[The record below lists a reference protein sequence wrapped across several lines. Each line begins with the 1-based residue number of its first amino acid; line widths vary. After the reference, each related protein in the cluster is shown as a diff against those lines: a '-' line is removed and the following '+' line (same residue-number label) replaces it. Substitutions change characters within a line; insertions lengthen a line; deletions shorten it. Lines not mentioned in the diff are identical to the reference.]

1 MKKLVVGILAH
12 VDSGKTTLSE
22 AMLYTAGKIRKL
34 GRVDHKDAYLDT
46 DAQERERGITIFSKQ
61 AVFTYDGMEIT
72 LLDTPGHVDFSA
84 EMERTLQVL
93 DYAILVINGVDGVQ
107 SHTDTLWKLLK
118 RYEIPTFIFVNKM
131 DMDGADKDAVFQN
144 IRKKLDGDCVDFSS
158 GDRDE
163 QIAMAD
169 ERLLDTYLD
178 SGMVEV
184 EDIIEA
190 ILDRKI
196 FPCFWGSALKLS
208 GVQELLDAM
217 NTYMVMPAYNAE
229 FGGRIFKISRD
240 AKGERLTY
248 MKVTGG
254 SLKCREQIEGT
265 EGKVNQIRIYSGAR
279 YETVEEAS
287 AGTVCAV
294 TGLGET
300 SAGQGV
306 GCEQE
311 NVFAGLEPVL
321 SYKVSYPEDKDAVVV
336 LRDIRQLEEEEP
348 ELHVEFA
355 QETGEIFVKVMG
367 QVQLQVLTQIV
378 KDRFGYLISFGM
390 GRIIYKETLAEP
402 VMGVGHFEP
411 LRHYAEVHL
420 LMEPLEP
427 GSGMQFDTICS
438 EDVLDKNW
446 QRLIL
451 THLEEKEYRGV
462 LTGAPITDMK
472 ITVTAGRAHQ
482 KHTEGGDFRQA
493 TYRAVRQGL
502 MMGECRLLEPVYAF
516 RLEIPTEMTGRAMND
531 ITRMHGRFAQPEIEG
546 EMSILTGTAPV
557 ATMQE
562 YQQDVTAYTRGQGKL
577 SCTLQ
582 GYEPCHNEDEVL
594 AASTYDPELDLAN
607 PASSVFCA
615 HGAGYIVDWY
625 DVYDMMHVKEDP
637 GFALA
642 GMEDVLRNITSEPT
656 EADEDNRK
664 RMARERQDAGVP
676 VYDEKELEDIFVRTY
691 GSNSREN
698 AAYNK
703 AGFNRYN
710 KGVSEADWYVKKA
723 AGHGKSKTAGAQT
736 LSAGSKTADTG
747 IARPGAYRKQKGE
760 KEYLLVDGYNVIF
773 AWDDLKALAAVNIDS
788 ARDKLIDIM
797 SNYQGY
803 VGCELILVFDAYK
816 VKQNPGSITKHGN
829 IHVVYT
835 KEAETADMYIE
846 KTTHELG
853 RKYKVTVASSDGLE
867 QLIIMGQGALR
878 MSSRGL
884 REEVERVNQIL
895 RKSKDSSIT
904 NILKLIGFFL
914 VALFLRHNRKYRI
927 HVKPPALA

>member
-378 KDRFGYLISFGM
+378 KDRFSYLISFGM

-723 AGHGKSKTAGAQT
+723 AEHGKSKTTGAQT

-895 RKSKDSSIT
+895 RNDY
-904 NILKLIGFFL
+904 LK
-914 VALFLRHNRKYRI
+914 
-927 HVKPPALA
+927 

>member
-93 DYAILVINGVDGVQ
+93 DYAILVINGMDGVQ

-131 DMDGADKDAVFQN
+131 DMEGTDKDAVFQN

-311 NVFAGLEPVL
+311 NVFVGLEPVL

-367 QVQLQVLTQIV
+367 QVQLQVLTQII

-531 ITRMHGRFAQPEIEG
+531 ITRMHGRFAQSEIEG

-594 AASTYDPELDLAN
+594 AASTYDPELDMAN

-664 RMARERQDAGVP
+664 RMARERQDAGAP

-703 AGFNRYN
+703 AGFNRHN
-710 KGVSEADWYVKKA
+710 KSVSEADWYVKKA
-723 AGHGKSKTAGAQT
+723 AEHGKSKTAGAQT
-736 LSAGSKTADTG
+736 PSVGSKTADTG

-788 ARDKLIDIM
+788 ARDKLIDVM

-895 RKSKDSSIT
+895 RNDY
-904 NILKLIGFFL
+904 LK
-914 VALFLRHNRKYRI
+914 
-927 HVKPPALA
+927 

>member
-93 DYAILVINGVDGVQ
+93 DYAILVINGMDGVQ

-118 RYEIPTFIFVNKM
+118 RYEVPTFIFVNKM
-131 DMDGADKDAVFQN
+131 DMEGTDKDAVFPN

-895 RKSKDSSIT
+895 RNDY
-904 NILKLIGFFL
+904 LK
-914 VALFLRHNRKYRI
+914 
-927 HVKPPALA
+927 

>member
-118 RYEIPTFIFVNKM
+118 RYEIPTFLFVNKM

-625 DVYDMMHVKEDP
+625 DVYDMMHVKEDL

-895 RKSKDSSIT
+895 RNDY
-904 NILKLIGFFL
+904 LK
-914 VALFLRHNRKYRI
+914 
-927 HVKPPALA
+927 

>member
-240 AKGERLTY
+240 AKGERFTY

-895 RKSKDSSIT
+895 RNDY
-904 NILKLIGFFL
+904 LK
-914 VALFLRHNRKYRI
+914 
-927 HVKPPALA
+927 

>member
-1 MKKLVVGILAH
+1 MMDRNRVNTDMKKLVVGILAH

-178 SGMVEV
+178 SGMVET

-190 ILDRKI
+190 ILDRKM

-229 FGGRIFKISRD
+229 FGGRVFKISRD

-306 GCEQE
+306 GCEQA

-367 QVQLQVLTQIV
+367 QVQLQVLIQII

-625 DVYDMMHVKEDP
+625 DVYDRMHVKEDP

-664 RMARERQDAGVP
+664 RMARERQVAGVP

-895 RKSKDSSIT
+895 RNDY
-904 NILKLIGFFL
+904 LK
-914 VALFLRHNRKYRI
+914 
-927 HVKPPALA
+927 

>member
-1 MKKLVVGILAH
+1 MKNIVAGILAH

-22 AMLYTAGKIRKL
+22 AMLYQTGRIRKL
-34 GRVDHKDAYLDT
+34 GRVDHQDTYLDT
-46 DAQERERGITIFSKQ
+46 DSQEKDRGITIFSKQ

-895 RKSKDSSIT
+895 RNDY
-904 NILKLIGFFL
+904 LK
-914 VALFLRHNRKYRI
+914 
-927 HVKPPALA
+927 

>member
-22 AMLYTAGKIRKL
+22 AMLYTAGKIRNL

-46 DAQERERGITIFSKQ
+46 DVQERERGITIFSKQ

-93 DYAILVINGVDGVQ
+93 DYAILVINGMDGVQ

-131 DMDGADKDAVFQN
+131 DMDGADKDAIFQN

-178 SGMVEV
+178 SGTVET

-217 NTYMVMPAYNAE
+217 NTYMVMPAYNTE

-279 YETVEEAS
+279 YETVEEALG
-287 AGTVCAV
+287 GTVCAV
-294 TGLGET
+294 TGLSET

-306 GCEQE
+306 GCEQG

-355 QETGEIFVKVMG
+355 QETREIFVKVMG
-367 QVQLQVLTQIV
+367 QVQLQVLTQII

-420 LMEPLEP
+420 LMEPMEP

-594 AASTYDPELDLAN
+594 AASTYDPELDMAN

-642 GMEDVLRNITSEPT
+642 GMEDVLRNITSELT

-664 RMARERQDAGVP
+664 RMARERQGTGVP

-710 KGVSEADWYVKKA
+710 KSVSEADWYVKKA

-736 LSAGSKTADTG
+736 TAVGSKTADTG

-884 REEVERVNQIL
+884 REEVERVNRIL
-895 RKSKDSSIT
+895 RNDY
-904 NILKLIGFFL
+904 LK
-914 VALFLRHNRKYRI
+914 
-927 HVKPPALA
+927 

>member
-691 GSNSREN
+691 GSNSRKN

-895 RKSKDSSIT
+895 RNDY
-904 NILKLIGFFL
+904 LK
-914 VALFLRHNRKYRI
+914 
-927 HVKPPALA
+927 

>member
-93 DYAILVINGVDGVQ
+93 DYAILVINGMDGVQ

-131 DMDGADKDAVFQN
+131 DMEGTDKDAVFLN

-367 QVQLQVLTQIV
+367 QVQLQVLTQII

-562 YQQDVTAYTRGQGKL
+562 YQQDVTVYTRGQGKL

-773 AWDDLKALAAVNIDS
+773 AWDDLKTLAAVNIDS

-895 RKSKDSSIT
+895 RNDY
-904 NILKLIGFFL
+904 LK
-914 VALFLRHNRKYRI
+914 
-927 HVKPPALA
+927 

>member
-93 DYAILVINGVDGVQ
+93 DYAILVINGMDGVQ

-131 DMDGADKDAVFQN
+131 DMEGTDKDAVFQN

-311 NVFAGLEPVL
+311 NVFVGLEPVL

-367 QVQLQVLTQIV
+367 QVQLQVLTQII

-594 AASTYDPELDLAN
+594 AASTYDPELDMAN

-642 GMEDVLRNITSEPT
+642 GMEDVLRNITSEPA

-664 RMARERQDAGVP
+664 RMARERQDAGAP

-703 AGFNRYN
+703 AGFNRHN
-710 KGVSEADWYVKKA
+710 KSVSEADWYVKKA
-723 AGHGKSKTAGAQT
+723 AEHGKSKTAGAQT
-736 LSAGSKTADTG
+736 PSVGSKTADTG

-788 ARDKLIDIM
+788 ARDKLIDVM

-895 RKSKDSSIT
+895 RNDY
-904 NILKLIGFFL
+904 LK
-914 VALFLRHNRKYRI
+914 
-927 HVKPPALA
+927 

>member
-93 DYAILVINGVDGVQ
+93 DYAILVINGMDGVQ

-131 DMDGADKDAVFQN
+131 DMEGTDKDAVFQN

-367 QVQLQVLTQIV
+367 QVQLQVLTQII

-736 LSAGSKTADTG
+736 PSVGSKTADTG

-788 ARDKLIDIM
+788 ARDKLIDVM

-895 RKSKDSSIT
+895 RNDY
-904 NILKLIGFFL
+904 LK
-914 VALFLRHNRKYRI
+914 
-927 HVKPPALA
+927 

>member
-321 SYKVSYPEDKDAVVV
+321 SYKVSYPGDKDAVVV

-367 QVQLQVLTQIV
+367 QVQLQVLTQII

-594 AASTYDPELDLAN
+594 AASTYDPELDMAN

-723 AGHGKSKTAGAQT
+723 AEHGKSKTAGAQT
-736 LSAGSKTADTG
+736 PSVGSKTADTG

-788 ARDKLIDIM
+788 ARDKLIDVM

-895 RKSKDSSIT
+895 RNDY
-904 NILKLIGFFL
+904 LK
-914 VALFLRHNRKYRI
+914 
-927 HVKPPALA
+927 

>member
-93 DYAILVINGVDGVQ
+93 DYAILVINGMDGVQ

-131 DMDGADKDAVFQN
+131 DMEGTDKDAVFPN

-895 RKSKDSSIT
+895 RNDY
-904 NILKLIGFFL
+904 LK
-914 VALFLRHNRKYRI
+914 
-927 HVKPPALA
+927 

>member
-12 VDSGKTTLSE
+12 VEAGKTTLSE

-93 DYAILVINGVDGVQ
+93 DYAILVINGMDGVQ

-131 DMDGADKDAVFQN
+131 DMEGTDKDAVFPN

-367 QVQLQVLTQIV
+367 QVQLQVLTQII

-390 GRIIYKETLAEP
+390 GRIIYKETLAGP

-594 AASTYDPELDLAN
+594 AASTYDPEFDMAN

-691 GSNSREN
+691 GSNSRGN

-723 AGHGKSKTAGAQT
+723 AGHGKSKTVGAQT

-895 RKSKDSSIT
+895 RNDY
-904 NILKLIGFFL
+904 LK
-914 VALFLRHNRKYRI
+914 
-927 HVKPPALA
+927 

>member
-1 MKKLVVGILAH
+1 MMDRNRVNTDMKKLVVGILAH

-93 DYAILVINGVDGVQ
+93 DYAILVINGMDGVQ

-131 DMDGADKDAVFQN
+131 DMEGTDKDAVFQN

-321 SYKVSYPEDKDAVVV
+321 SYKVSYPGDKDAVVV

-367 QVQLQVLTQIV
+367 QVQLQVLTQII

-562 YQQDVTAYTRGQGKL
+562 YQQAVTAYTRGQGKL

-594 AASTYDPELDLAN
+594 AASTYDPELDMEN

-664 RMARERQDAGVP
+664 RMARERQDAGAP

-703 AGFNRYN
+703 AGFNRHN
-710 KGVSEADWYVKKA
+710 KSVSEADWYVKKA
-723 AGHGKSKTAGAQT
+723 AEHGKSKTAGAQT
-736 LSAGSKTADTG
+736 PSVGSKTADTG

-788 ARDKLIDIM
+788 ARDKLIDVM

-895 RKSKDSSIT
+895 RNDY
-904 NILKLIGFFL
+904 LK
-914 VALFLRHNRKYRI
+914 
-927 HVKPPALA
+927 

>member
-46 DAQERERGITIFSKQ
+46 DVQERERGITIFSKQ

-93 DYAILVINGVDGVQ
+93 DYAVLVINGMDGVQ

-131 DMDGADKDAVFQN
+131 DMDGADKDTIFQN

-158 GDRDE
+158 EDRDE

-178 SGMVEV
+178 TGMVET

-217 NTYMVMPAYNAE
+217 NAYMVMPAYNAE

-279 YETVEEAS
+279 YETVEEAP

-294 TGLGET
+294 TGLSGT

-306 GCEQE
+306 GCEQG

-355 QETGEIFVKVMG
+355 QETREIFVKVMG
-367 QVQLQVLTQIV
+367 QVQLQVLTQII

-420 LMEPLEP
+420 LMEPMEP

-594 AASTYDPELDLAN
+594 AASTYDPELDMAN

-642 GMEDVLRNITSEPT
+642 GMEDVLRNITSEPA

-664 RMARERQDAGVP
+664 RMARERQGIGAP

-710 KGVSEADWYVKKA
+710 KSVSEADWYVKKA

-736 LSAGSKTADTG
+736 PAVGSKTADTG

-788 ARDKLIDIM
+788 ARDKLIDVM

-884 REEVERVNQIL
+884 REEVERVNRIL
-895 RKSKDSSIT
+895 RNDY
-904 NILKLIGFFL
+904 LK
-914 VALFLRHNRKYRI
+914 
-927 HVKPPALA
+927 

>member
-1 MKKLVVGILAH
+1 MMDRNRVNIDMKKLVVGILAH

-46 DAQERERGITIFSKQ
+46 DVQERERGITIFSKQ

-93 DYAILVINGVDGVQ
+93 DYAVLVINGMDGVQ

-131 DMDGADKDAVFQN
+131 DMDGADKDAIFQN
-144 IRKKLDGDCVDFSS
+144 IRKKLDGDCVDFLFE
-158 GDRDE
+158 DRDE

-178 SGMVEV
+178 TGMVET

-217 NTYMVMPAYNAE
+217 NAYMVMPAYNAE

-279 YETVEEAS
+279 YETVEEAA

-355 QETGEIFVKVMG
+355 QETREIFVKVMG
-367 QVQLQVLTQIV
+367 QVQLQVLTQII

-420 LMEPLEP
+420 LMEPMEP

-594 AASTYDPELDLAN
+594 AASTYDPELDMAN

-664 RMARERQDAGVP
+664 RMARERQGAGAP

-698 AAYNK
+698 PAYNK

-710 KGVSEADWYVKKA
+710 KSVSEADWYVKKA
-723 AGHGKSKTAGAQT
+723 AGHGKSKTASAQT
-736 LSAGSKTADTG
+736 PAVGSKTADTG

-788 ARDKLIDIM
+788 ARDKLIDVM

-884 REEVERVNQIL
+884 REEVERVNRIL
-895 RKSKDSSIT
+895 RNDY
-904 NILKLIGFFL
+904 LK
-914 VALFLRHNRKYRI
+914 
-927 HVKPPALA
+927 

>member
-723 AGHGKSKTAGAQT
+723 AEHGKSKTTGAQT

-895 RKSKDSSIT
+895 RNDY
-904 NILKLIGFFL
+904 LK
-914 VALFLRHNRKYRI
+914 
-927 HVKPPALA
+927 

>member
-1 MKKLVVGILAH
+1 MMDRNKVNIDMKKLVVGILAH

-46 DAQERERGITIFSKQ
+46 DVQERERGITIFSKQ
-61 AVFTYDGMEIT
+61 AVFTYDDMEIT

-93 DYAILVINGVDGVQ
+93 DYAVLVINGMDGVQ

-118 RYEIPTFIFVNKM
+118 RYEIPTFLFVNKM
-131 DMDGADKDAVFQN
+131 DMDGADKDAIFQN

-158 GDRDE
+158 EDRDE

-178 SGMVEV
+178 SGRVET
-184 EDIIEA
+184 EDIIET
-190 ILDRKI
+190 ILGRKI
-196 FPCFWGSALKLS
+196 FPCFWGSALRLS

-279 YETVEEAS
+279 YETVEEVA

-294 TGLGET
+294 TGLSGT

-306 GCEQE
+306 GCEQG

-355 QETGEIFVKVMG
+355 QETREIFVKVMG
-367 QVQLQVLTQIV
+367 QVQLQVLTQII

-462 LTGAPITDMK
+462 LTGASITDMK

-577 SCTLQ
+577 FCTLQ

-594 AASTYDPELDLAN
+594 EASTYDPELDMAN

-625 DVYDMMHVKEDP
+625 DVYDRMHVKEDP

-664 RMARERQDAGVP
+664 WMARERQGAGVP

-710 KGVSEADWYVKKA
+710 KSVSEADWYVKKA

-736 LSAGSKTADTG
+736 PAVGSKTADTG

-788 ARDKLIDIM
+788 ARDKLIDVM

-884 REEVERVNQIL
+884 REEVERVNRIL
-895 RKSKDSSIT
+895 RNDY
-904 NILKLIGFFL
+904 LK
-914 VALFLRHNRKYRI
+914 
-927 HVKPPALA
+927 

>member
-93 DYAILVINGVDGVQ
+93 DYAILVINGMDGVQ

-131 DMDGADKDAVFQN
+131 DMEGTDKDAVFQN

-184 EDIIEA
+184 EDITEA

-367 QVQLQVLTQIV
+367 QVQLQVLTQII

-594 AASTYDPELDLAN
+594 AASTYDPELDMAN

-625 DVYDMMHVKEDP
+625 DVYDMMHVKEEP

-664 RMARERQDAGVP
+664 RMAREQQDAGAP

-703 AGFNRYN
+703 AGFNRHN
-710 KGVSEADWYVKKA
+710 KSVSEADWYVKKA
-723 AGHGKSKTAGAQT
+723 AEHGKSKTAGAQT
-736 LSAGSKTADTG
+736 PSVGSKTADTG

-788 ARDKLIDIM
+788 ARDKLIDVM

-895 RKSKDSSIT
+895 RNDY
-904 NILKLIGFFL
+904 LK
-914 VALFLRHNRKYRI
+914 
-927 HVKPPALA
+927 

>member
-131 DMDGADKDAVFQN
+131 DMDGADKDAVFRN

-895 RKSKDSSIT
+895 RNDY
-904 NILKLIGFFL
+904 LK
-914 VALFLRHNRKYRI
+914 
-927 HVKPPALA
+927 

>member
-93 DYAILVINGVDGVQ
+93 DYAILVINGMDGVQ

-131 DMDGADKDAVFQN
+131 DMEGTDKDAVFQN

-217 NTYMVMPAYNAE
+217 NTYMVMPAYNAK

-265 EGKVNQIRIYSGAR
+265 EGKVNQIRIYSGTR

-367 QVQLQVLTQIV
+367 QVQLQVLTQII

-582 GYEPCHNEDEVL
+582 EYEPCHNEDEVL
-594 AASTYDPELDLAN
+594 AASTYDPELDMAN

-664 RMARERQDAGVP
+664 RMARERQDAGAP

-703 AGFNRYN
+703 AGFNRHN
-710 KGVSEADWYVKKA
+710 KSVSEADWYVKKA
-723 AGHGKSKTAGAQT
+723 AEHGKSKTAGAQT
-736 LSAGSKTADTG
+736 PSVGSKTADTG

-788 ARDKLIDIM
+788 ARDKLIDVM

-895 RKSKDSSIT
+895 RNDY
-904 NILKLIGFFL
+904 LK
-914 VALFLRHNRKYRI
+914 
-927 HVKPPALA
+927 

>member
-46 DAQERERGITIFSKQ
+46 DVQERERGITIFSKQ

-93 DYAILVINGVDGVQ
+93 DYAILVINGMDGVQ

-131 DMDGADKDAVFQN
+131 DMEGADKDAVFQN

-178 SGMVEV
+178 SGTVET

-279 YETVEEAS
+279 YETVEEAP
-287 AGTVCAV
+287 AGMVCAV

-306 GCEQE
+306 GCEQG
-311 NVFAGLEPVL
+311 NMFAGLEPVL

-355 QETGEIFVKVMG
+355 QETREIFVKVMG

-446 QRLIL
+446 QRLVL

-594 AASTYDPELDLAN
+594 AASTYDPELDMAN

-664 RMARERQDAGVP
+664 RMARERQDAGAP

-703 AGFNRYN
+703 AGFNRHN
-710 KGVSEADWYVKKA
+710 KSVSEADWYVKKA
-723 AGHGKSKTAGAQT
+723 AEHGKSKTTGAQT
-736 LSAGSKTADTG
+736 PSVGSKTADTG

-895 RKSKDSSIT
+895 RNDY
-904 NILKLIGFFL
+904 LK
-914 VALFLRHNRKYRI
+914 
-927 HVKPPALA
+927 

>member
-93 DYAILVINGVDGVQ
+93 DYAILVINGMDGVQ

-131 DMDGADKDAVFQN
+131 DMEGTDKDAVFQN

-184 EDIIEA
+184 EDITEA

-367 QVQLQVLTQIV
+367 QVQLQVLTQII

-390 GRIIYKETLAEP
+390 GRIIYKETLVEP

-420 LMEPLEP
+420 LMEPLEL

-594 AASTYDPELDLAN
+594 AASTYDPELDMAN

-664 RMARERQDAGVP
+664 RMARERQDAGAP

-703 AGFNRYN
+703 AGFNRHN
-710 KGVSEADWYVKKA
+710 KSVSEADWYVKKA
-723 AGHGKSKTAGAQT
+723 AEHGKSKTTGAQT

-846 KTTHELG
+846 RRH
-853 RKYKVTVASSDGLE
+853 
-867 QLIIMGQGALR
+867 
-878 MSSRGL
+878 MSL
-884 REEVERVNQIL
+884 AE
-895 RKSKDSSIT
+895 
-904 NILKLIGFFL
+904 NI
-914 VALFLRHNRKYRI
+914 R
-927 HVKPPALA
+927 

>member
-93 DYAILVINGVDGVQ
+93 DYAILVINGMDGVQ

-131 DMDGADKDAVFQN
+131 DMEGTDKDAVFQN

-178 SGMVEV
+178 SGMVET

-287 AGTVCAV
+287 AGTICAV

-367 QVQLQVLTQIV
+367 QVQLQVLTQII

-594 AASTYDPELDLAN
+594 AASTYDPELDMAN

-664 RMARERQDAGVP
+664 RMARERQDAGAP

-703 AGFNRYN
+703 AGFNRHN
-710 KGVSEADWYVKKA
+710 KSVSEADWYVKKA
-723 AGHGKSKTAGAQT
+723 AEHGKSKTVGAQT
-736 LSAGSKTADTG
+736 PSVGSKTADTG

-788 ARDKLIDIM
+788 ARDKLIDVM

-803 VGCELILVFDAYK
+803 VGCELILVFDAYR

-895 RKSKDSSIT
+895 RNDY
-904 NILKLIGFFL
+904 LK
-914 VALFLRHNRKYRI
+914 
-927 HVKPPALA
+927 

>member
-93 DYAILVINGVDGVQ
+93 DYAILVINGMDGVQ

-131 DMDGADKDAVFQN
+131 DMEGTDKDVVFQN

-254 SLKCREQIEGT
+254 ILKCREQIEGT

-306 GCEQE
+306 GCEQG
-311 NVFAGLEPVL
+311 NMFAGLEPVL

-367 QVQLQVLTQIV
+367 QVQLQVLTQII

-594 AASTYDPELDLAN
+594 AASTYDPELDMAN

-664 RMARERQDAGVP
+664 RMARERQDAGAP

-703 AGFNRYN
+703 AGFDRHN
-710 KGVSEADWYVKKA
+710 KSVSEADWYVKKA
-723 AGHGKSKTAGAQT
+723 AEHGKSKTAGAQT
-736 LSAGSKTADTG
+736 PSVGSKTADTG

-788 ARDKLIDIM
+788 ARDKLIDVM

-895 RKSKDSSIT
+895 RNDY
-904 NILKLIGFFL
+904 LK
-914 VALFLRHNRKYRI
+914 
-927 HVKPPALA
+927 

>member
-46 DAQERERGITIFSKQ
+46 DVQERERGITIFSKQ

-93 DYAILVINGVDGVQ
+93 DYAILVINGMDGVQ

-131 DMDGADKDAVFQN
+131 DMDGADKDAIFQN

-178 SGMVEV
+178 SGMVET

-279 YETVEEAS
+279 YETVEEAA

-294 TGLGET
+294 TGLSGT
-300 SAGQGV
+300 SVGQGV
-306 GCEQE
+306 GCEQG

-355 QETGEIFVKVMG
+355 QETREIFVKVMG
-367 QVQLQVLTQIV
+367 QVQLQVLTQII

-557 ATMQE
+557 ATMQG

-594 AASTYDPELDLAN
+594 AASTYDPELDMAN

-664 RMARERQDAGVP
+664 RMARERQGAGAP

-710 KGVSEADWYVKKA
+710 KSVSEADWYVKKA

-736 LSAGSKTADTG
+736 PAVGSKTADTG

-788 ARDKLIDIM
+788 ARDKLIDVM

-884 REEVERVNQIL
+884 REEVERVNRIL
-895 RKSKDSSIT
+895 RNDY
-904 NILKLIGFFL
+904 LK
-914 VALFLRHNRKYRI
+914 
-927 HVKPPALA
+927 

>member
-803 VGCELILVFDAYK
+803 VGCDLILVFDAYK

-895 RKSKDSSIT
+895 RNDY
-904 NILKLIGFFL
+904 LK
-914 VALFLRHNRKYRI
+914 
-927 HVKPPALA
+927 

>member
-723 AGHGKSKTAGAQT
+723 AGHGKSKTVGAQT

-895 RKSKDSSIT
+895 RNDY
-904 NILKLIGFFL
+904 LK
-914 VALFLRHNRKYRI
+914 
-927 HVKPPALA
+927 

>member
-46 DAQERERGITIFSKQ
+46 DVQERERGITIFSKQ

-93 DYAILVINGVDGVQ
+93 DYAILVINGMDGVQ

-131 DMDGADKDAVFQN
+131 DMEGTDKDAVFQN

-895 RKSKDSSIT
+895 RNDY
-904 NILKLIGFFL
+904 LK
-914 VALFLRHNRKYRI
+914 
-927 HVKPPALA
+927 

>member
-93 DYAILVINGVDGVQ
+93 DYAILVINGMDGVQ

-131 DMDGADKDAVFQN
+131 DMEGTDKDAVFPN

-321 SYKVSYPEDKDAVVV
+321 SYKVSYPGDKDAVVV

-367 QVQLQVLTQIV
+367 QVQLQVLTQII

-502 MMGECRLLEPVYAF
+502 MMGECRLLEPVYVF

-531 ITRMHGRFAQPEIEG
+531 ITRMHGRFAQPEVEG

-642 GMEDVLRNITSEPT
+642 GIEDVLRNITSEPT

-664 RMARERQDAGVP
+664 RMARGRQDAGVP

-723 AGHGKSKTAGAQT
+723 AEHGKSKTAGAQT
-736 LSAGSKTADTG
+736 PSVGSKTADTG

-788 ARDKLIDIM
+788 ARDKLIDVM

-895 RKSKDSSIT
+895 RNDY
-904 NILKLIGFFL
+904 LK
-914 VALFLRHNRKYRI
+914 
-927 HVKPPALA
+927 

>member
-594 AASTYDPELDLAN
+594 VASTYDPELDLAN

-723 AGHGKSKTAGAQT
+723 AGHGKSKTVGAQT

-884 REEVERVNQIL
+884 R
-895 RKSKDSSIT
+895 
-904 NILKLIGFFL
+904 
-914 VALFLRHNRKYRI
+914 
-927 HVKPPALA
+927 

>member
-61 AVFTYDGMEIT
+61 AVFTYDSMEIT

-93 DYAILVINGVDGVQ
+93 DYAILVINGMDGVQ

-131 DMDGADKDAVFQN
+131 DMEGTDKDTVFQN

-367 QVQLQVLTQIV
+367 QVQLQVLTQII

-594 AASTYDPELDLAN
+594 AASTYDPELDMAN

-664 RMARERQDAGVP
+664 RMARERQDAGAP

-703 AGFNRYN
+703 AGFNRHS
-710 KGVSEADWYVKKA
+710 KSVSEADWYVKKA
-723 AGHGKSKTAGAQT
+723 AEHGKSKTAGAQT
-736 LSAGSKTADTG
+736 PSVGSKTADTG

-788 ARDKLIDIM
+788 ARDKLIDVM

-895 RKSKDSSIT
+895 RNDY
-904 NILKLIGFFL
+904 LK
-914 VALFLRHNRKYRI
+914 
-927 HVKPPALA
+927 

>member
-93 DYAILVINGVDGVQ
+93 DYAILVINGMDGVQ

-131 DMDGADKDAVFQN
+131 DMEGTDKDAVFLN

-367 QVQLQVLTQIV
+367 QVQLQVLTQII

-594 AASTYDPELDLAN
+594 AASTYDPELDMAN

-664 RMARERQDAGVP
+664 RMARERQDAGAP

-723 AGHGKSKTAGAQT
+723 AGHGKSKTVGAQT

-895 RKSKDSSIT
+895 RNDY
-904 NILKLIGFFL
+904 LK
-914 VALFLRHNRKYRI
+914 
-927 HVKPPALA
+927 

>member
-93 DYAILVINGVDGVQ
+93 DYAILVINGMDGVQ

-131 DMDGADKDAVFQN
+131 DMEGTDKDAVFQN

-294 TGLGET
+294 TGIGET

-321 SYKVSYPEDKDAVVV
+321 SYKVSYPGDKDAVVV

-367 QVQLQVLTQIV
+367 QVQLQVLTQII

-594 AASTYDPELDLAN
+594 AASTYDPELDMAN

-664 RMARERQDAGVP
+664 RMARERQDAGAP

-703 AGFNRYN
+703 AGFNRHN
-710 KGVSEADWYVKKA
+710 KSVSEADWYVKKA
-723 AGHGKSKTAGAQT
+723 AEHGKSKTAGAQT
-736 LSAGSKTADTG
+736 PSVGSKTADTG

-788 ARDKLIDIM
+788 ARDKLIDVM

-895 RKSKDSSIT
+895 RNDY
-904 NILKLIGFFL
+904 LK
-914 VALFLRHNRKYRI
+914 
-927 HVKPPALA
+927 

>member
-1 MKKLVVGILAH
+1 MMDRNRVNTDMKKLVVGILAH

-61 AVFTYDGMEIT
+61 AVFTYDDMEIT

-93 DYAILVINGVDGVQ
+93 DYAILVINGMDGVQ

-178 SGMVEV
+178 SGMVET

-217 NTYMVMPAYNAE
+217 NAYMVMPAYNTE
-229 FGGRIFKISRD
+229 FGGRVFKISRD

-254 SLKCREQIEGT
+254 NLKCREQIEGT
-265 EGKVNQIRIYSGAR
+265 DGKVNQIRIYSGAR
-279 YETVEEAS
+279 YETVEEAP

-355 QETGEIFVKVMG
+355 QETREIFVKVMG
-367 QVQLQVLTQIV
+367 QVQLQVLTQII

-594 AASTYDPELDLAN
+594 AASTYDPELDMAN

-664 RMARERQDAGVP
+664 RMARERQGAGAP

-710 KGVSEADWYVKKA
+710 KSVSEADWYVKKA
-723 AGHGKSKTAGAQT
+723 AEHGKSKTTGAQT
-736 LSAGSKTADTG
+736 PAVGLKTADTG

-884 REEVERVNQIL
+884 REEVERVNRIL
-895 RKSKDSSIT
+895 RDDY
-904 NILKLIGFFL
+904 LK
-914 VALFLRHNRKYRI
+914 
-927 HVKPPALA
+927 

>member
-1 MKKLVVGILAH
+1 MMDRNRVNTDMKKLVVGILAH

-93 DYAILVINGVDGVQ
+93 DYAILVINGMDGVQ

-131 DMDGADKDAVFQN
+131 DMEGTDKDAVFQN

-723 AGHGKSKTAGAQT
+723 AGHGKSKTVGAQT

-895 RKSKDSSIT
+895 RNDY
-904 NILKLIGFFL
+904 LK
-914 VALFLRHNRKYRI
+914 
-927 HVKPPALA
+927 

>member
-93 DYAILVINGVDGVQ
+93 DYAILVINGMDGVQ

-131 DMDGADKDAVFQN
+131 DMEGTDKDTVFQN

-367 QVQLQVLTQIV
+367 QVQLQVLTQII
-378 KDRFGYLISFGM
+378 KDRFGYFISFGM

-594 AASTYDPELDLAN
+594 AASTYDPELDMAN

-664 RMARERQDAGVP
+664 RMARERQDAGAP

-703 AGFNRYN
+703 AGFNRHN
-710 KGVSEADWYVKKA
+710 KSVSEADWYVKKA
-723 AGHGKSKTAGAQT
+723 AEHGKSKTAGAQT
-736 LSAGSKTADTG
+736 PSVGSKTADTG

-788 ARDKLIDIM
+788 ARDKLIDVM

-895 RKSKDSSIT
+895 RNDY
-904 NILKLIGFFL
+904 LK
-914 VALFLRHNRKYRI
+914 
-927 HVKPPALA
+927 